1 MTIGDAIG
9 RLNRLQQGR
18 GFKLAASVAVL
29 VLLVAAIFTYSV
41 QSARARQD
49 LPLLEVRE
57 PTADEQAEAAKG
69 MTPEQAAAQAAID
82 KAQKASA
89 LATVKTVNSILER
102 RMSLADFS
110 VGGTLVAAVALV
122 VIWLGLAFTYLAV
135 VALGLATALPMWLW
149 GSPWWRGVGVFTAG
163 SLALASSF
171 TALVQVAR
179 LALSG
184 SHPVL
189 AIARNVVNE
198 AVRMKVSLVFIVLLI
213 FGLAA
218 LPGALDPNSPLR
230 YRVQSFLTY
239 GMEGSFLIVA
249 VLTVFLACATV
260 SFEQRDKIIWQTMTK
275 PVRAWE
281 YVVGKWLGVGA
292 VSLVLMGVAAS
303 GIYLF
308 TEYLRNQPAQGEAR
322 PFVSQGSLTGGD
334 PISMDR
340 LVLETQVLTA
350 REAVRP
356 LLPPMV
362 PTELAKELDRRAER
376 ARQSEP
382 DWQDTPESRR
392 KIREDFNKELVGAF
406 YAVSPGLWREYV
418 FPGLLF
424 ATERGVPITLRF
436 KADAGN
442 NSPLDTYRLSFLVGG
457 QQPIVREVRLGQFIS
472 LPLSPATVETAT
484 NELGERAGFLR
495 VQVFN
500 GDWGRQTM
508 NKETVTFNPSG
519 GLEVSFPVDTFRANF
534 LRIASVCWLKLLFL
548 ASVGLMLGTF
558 LSFPVAALSAFG
570 VLLCAEGVPFL
581 KEALDSYGPVGY
593 DREYLWWR
601 VPIIWVSEGVTFA
614 LSFYARIN
622 PSENIATGRFVG
634 WTALLRAVA
643 MFGGLSVAVLA
654 GGSAIFRKREL
665 ATYSGQ

>member
-1 MTIGDAIG
+1 MTLGDAIG

-18 GFKLAASVAVL
+18 AFKIAASVAVL
-29 VLLVAAIFTYSV
+29 AVLVAAIFTYSV
-41 QSARARQD
+41 QSAKARQD

-57 PTADEQAEAAKG
+57 PTAEEATEAAKG
-69 MTPEQAAAQAAID
+69 LTAEQAAAQAAID

-102 RMSLADFS
+102 RMSVVDFG
-110 VGGTLVAAVALV
+110 VGGTLAAALALV
-122 VIWLGLAFTYLAV
+122 VIWLGLAITYLAV
-135 VALGLATALPMWLW
+135 VVVGLATALPMWLW
-149 GSPWWRGVGVFTAG
+149 GSPWWRGVGVFVAG

-171 TALVQVAR
+171 TALVQVVR
-179 LALSG
+179 IALSG

-189 AIARNVVNE
+189 SIARNVVNE
-198 AVRMKVSLVFIVLLI
+198 AVRMKVSLVFIVLLV

-218 LPGALDPNSPLR
+218 LPGVLDPNSPLR
-230 YRVQSFLTY
+230 YRVQAFLTY
-239 GMEGSFLIVA
+239 GMEGTFLIVA

-275 PVRAWE
+275 PVRAWQ
-281 YVVGKWLGVGA
+281 YVLGKWLGVGG
-292 VSLVLMGVAAS
+292 VSLVLMGVSAS

-308 TEYLRNQPAQGEAR
+308 TEYLRNQPAQGESQ
-322 PFVSQGSLTGGD
+322 PFVSQGSLSGGD

-362 PTELAKELDRRAER
+362 PEELAKELARRAER
-376 ARQSEP
+376 AKQSEP
-382 DWQDTPESRR
+382 DWQDTDAARR
-392 KIREDFNKELVGAF
+392 KIRDDFDKELVGAF
-406 YAVSPGLWREYV
+406 FAVTPGMWREYV
-418 FPGLLF
+418 FPGMLF
-424 ATERGVPITLRF
+424 ARERGVPITLRF

-442 NSPLDTYRLSFLVGG
+442 NSPLETYRLSFLVGG

-472 LPLSPATVETAT
+472 LPLSPATVETASNDSGDRT
-484 NELGERAGFLR
+484 GFLR

-534 LRIASVCWLKLLFL
+534 LRVAAVSWLKLLFL

-570 VLLCAEGVPFL
+570 VLICAEGVPYL
-581 KEALDSYGPVGY
+581 REALESYGPEGY
-593 DREYLWWR
+593 DRAYLWWR
-601 VPIIWVSEGVTFA
+601 VPIIWVSESVTFA

-634 WTALLRAVA
+634 WSALLRAVV
-643 MFGGLSVAVLA
+643 MFGGLSAIVLA
-654 GGSAIFRKREL
+654 FGSAIFRRREL
-665 ATYSGQ
+665 ATYSGH